1 MTYTFSCF
9 QLNNRRKIMP
19 RYLVSLLISIFLLWS
34 VSALAVKGEHAHY
47 VYSLTSGHPGQI
59 RMASTQIYN
68 AHISDTELM
77 DIVMEVMLQNANKG
91 DAYVDPLSWSAK
103 ALIGSGNPRYHTALM
118 SIAEDGSVHKK
129 LKKYAKKAAK
139 SVGKPSGEQYVA
151 GMVDLDKVKDEAVAA
166 RKEMT
171 KNLKGQEGYESIGIV
186 APGMSA
192 TEVVARCGQPTSIS
206 SHITGKQFI
215 PFNYKG
221 SDTVRT
227 YYLYKG
233 QGTVVVANDSAW
245 TAGTSVIEVQIDEN
259 EVGYR

>member
-1 MTYTFSCF
+1 M
-9 QLNNRRKIMP
+9 KH
-19 RYLVSLLISIFLLWS
+19 LLISLVFSLSFVLSITAF
-34 VSALAVKGEHAHY
+34 AVKGEHAHY

-77 DIVMEVMLQNANKG
+77 DIVMEVMLQNAKKG
-91 DAYVDPLSWSAK
+91 DAFVDPLSWSAK
-103 ALIGSGNPRYHTALM
+103 ALTGSGNSRYHAALM

-129 LKKYAKKAAK
+129 LQKYAKKAAK
-139 SVGKPSGEQYVA
+139 SVGKPSGEQYAA
-151 GMVDLDKVKDEAVAA
+151 GMVDLAKVKEEAVAA
-166 RKEMT
+166 REEMT
-171 KNLKGQEGYESIGIV
+171 KGLKGQDGYESIGIV

-192 TEVVARCGQPTSIS
+192 TEVVARCGQPTSIT

-221 SDTVRT
+221 ADTVRT

-233 QGTVVVANDSAW
+233 QGSVVVANDSAW

-259 EVGYR
+259 EPGYR